1 MSTETSKKLFVDLF
15 LELARSEKKLEV
27 IRQIICEI
35 EEFEPYSIF
44 LRIRNEEN
52 RNFITGYDISL
63 LLGENFQ
70 NTEEELIKKTFIY
83 HYDFDNDG
91 ALCYAE

>member
-1 MSTETSKKLFVDLF
+1 MSTETNKKLFVDLF

-44 LRIRNEEN
+44 LRIRNEN
-52 RNFITGYDISL
+52 RNYITGYDISL
-63 LLGENFQ
+63 YLAENFQ
-70 NTEEELIKKTFIY
+70 NTEEELISKTFVY

-91 ALCYAE
+91 SLCYAE